1 MVVYRIVCLVIGYVF
16 GLFPS
21 GKIVGRLKSVDL
33 TKEGS
38 GNIGATNALRVTGVS
53 GGILTLLGDVL
64 KAVIPMLIAL
74 ALFHKV
80 GNGSQTLMLYA
91 GIGAVLGHDF
101 PFNRGFKGGK
111 GVASLLGVVLTFSAL
126 MVPALLVIF
135 LVLAIAT
142 GYVSLASM
150 SAAAGMAVESYI
162 FAAAGRY
169 RDTGSFLVEICI
181 LFTVIAVLTIFQH
194 RANIARLKAGTE
206 NRFGHKKKS

>member
-1 MVVYRIVCLVIGYVF
+1 MIFYRVICLVIGYVF

-21 GKIVGRLKSVDL
+21 GKFVGKLKKVDL

-53 GGILTLLGDVL
+53 GGVLTLLGDVL
-64 KAVIPMLIAL
+64 KAVIPMLIAWV
-74 ALFHKV
+74 LFHKV

-111 GVASLLGVVLTFSAL
+111 GVASLLGMVLTFSAG
-126 MVPALLVIF
+126 MVPPLLVIF

-150 SAAAGMAVESYI
+150 CAAAGLAIESYI
-162 FAAAGRY
+162 FAAAGRFK
-169 RDTGSFLVEICI
+169 DTGSFLVEICI
-181 LFTVIAVLTIFQH
+181 LFTIIVILTIYQH
-194 RANIARLKAGTE
+194 RANIARLRAGTE
-206 NRFGHKKKS
+206 NRFGHKKK